1 MSNVTIIPGV
11 EKEKYCVGIYA
22 RVSSTKIEQLRS
34 MSNQV
39 NGLIQMINNNPKWVL
54 TDVFMDYKSGM
65 TTKREEFNRMLDMCK
80 AKQLDII
87 ITKSVS
93 RFGRN
98 TIDVLT
104 TLQTLVD
111 LGIRIYFEA
120 EQMWS
125 DDPSTR
131 VYITVA
137 TAVAEGQVKERH
149 ENITWAI
156 REQIRNGTS
165 PLYTK
170 PCYGYKKDDTGELVI
185 NHQEANVV
193 KMIFDKY
200 LEGYSIIGII
210 DYLYNLKIPSPTGLP
225 QWSKR
230 TIEKMLK
237 NEKYAGNVILL
248 KTINEI
254 NNKGFIEN
262 IPNLYNPKYQVVN
275 NHPAIISAE
284 QFEQVIHEIKR
295 RSNISYDEYGKAHRK
310 ESKYSSKTKDH

>member
-1 MSNVTIIPGV
+1 M
-11 EKEKYCVGIYA
+11 
-22 RVSSTKIEQLRS
+22 
-34 MSNQV
+34 
-39 NGLIQMINNNPKWVL
+39 NGLIQVINNNPKWVL

-65 TTKREEFNRMLDMCK
+65 TTKREEFNRMIDMCK

-120 EQMWS
+120 EQMLS
-125 DDPSTR
+125 DDSSTR

-170 PCYGYKKDDTGELVI
+170 PCYGYKKDDAGELVI

-210 DYLYNLKIPSPTGLP
+210 DYLYNLKISSPTGLP

-230 TIEKMLK
+230 TIEKMLR
-237 NEKYAGNVILL
+237 NEKYARNVILL

-262 IPNLYNPKYQVVN
+262 IRNLYNPQYQVVN
-275 NHPAIISAE
+275 NHSAIISAE
-284 QFEQVIHEIKR
+284 QFEQVIQEIKR
-295 RSNISYDEYGKAHRK
+295 RSNVLYDEYGKAHRK
-310 ESKYSSKTKDH
+310 ESKYSSKVKDH

>member
-1 MSNVTIIPGV
+1 
-11 EKEKYCVGIYA
+11 
-22 RVSSTKIEQLRS
+22 

-54 TDVFMDYKSGM
+54 TDDFMDYKSGM
-65 TTKREEFNRMLDMCK
+65 TTKREEFNRMIDMCK

-120 EQMWS
+120 KQMWS

-137 TAVAEGQVKERH
+137 TAVAEGQVKGRH

-165 PLYTK
+165 P
-170 PCYGYKKDDTGELVI
+170 V
-185 NHQEANVV
+185 
-193 KMIFDKY
+193 
-200 LEGYSIIGII
+200 
-210 DYLYNLKIPSPTGLP
+210 
-225 QWSKR
+225 
-230 TIEKMLK
+230 
-237 NEKYAGNVILL
+237 
-248 KTINEI
+248 
-254 NNKGFIEN
+254 
-262 IPNLYNPKYQVVN
+262 
-275 NHPAIISAE
+275 
-284 QFEQVIHEIKR
+284 
-295 RSNISYDEYGKAHRK
+295 
-310 ESKYSSKTKDH
+310 SSFL

>member
-11 EKEKYCVGIYA
+11 VKEKYCVGIYA
-22 RVSSTKIEQLRS
+22 RVSSTKVEQLRS

-165 PLYTK
+165 QLYTK

-185 NHQEANVV
+185 NHQKANVV

-200 LEGYSIIGII
+200 LEGYSIGII
-210 DYLYNLKIPSPTGLP
+210 DYLYNI
-225 QWSKR
+225 
-230 TIEKMLK
+230 K
-237 NEKYAGNVILL
+237 NSFSYRSSTKV
-248 KTINEI
+248 KT
-254 NNKGFIEN
+254 
-262 IPNLYNPKYQVVN
+262 
-275 NHPAIISAE
+275 H
-284 QFEQVIHEIKR
+284 H
-295 RSNISYDEYGKAHRK
+295 
-310 ESKYSSKTKDH
+310 

>member
-1 MSNVTIIPGV
+1 
-11 EKEKYCVGIYA
+11 
-22 RVSSTKIEQLRS
+22 
-34 MSNQV
+34 
-39 NGLIQMINNNPKWVL
+39 
-54 TDVFMDYKSGM
+54 
-65 TTKREEFNRMLDMCK
+65 MC
-80 AKQLDII
+80 
-87 ITKSVS
+87 S
-93 RFGRN
+93 RFGIN

-111 LGIRIYFEA
+111 LGILIYFEA

-131 VYITVA
+131 VYITVE

-170 PCYGYKKDDTGELVI
+170 PCYGYKKDDTGKLVI
-185 NHQEANVV
+185 NHKEANVV
-193 KMIFDKY
+193 KMIFNKY

-230 TIEKMLK
+230 TIEKMLR

-262 IPNLYNPKYQVVN
+262 IPNLYNPQYQVVN
-275 NHPAIISAE
+275 NHPAIINAE
-284 QFEQVIHEIKR
+284 QFEQVIQEIKR
-295 RSNISYDEYGKAHRK
+295 RSNVSYDEYGKAHRK
-310 ESKYSSKTKDH
+310 DSKYSSKVKDH

>member
-22 RVSSTKIEQLRS
+22 RVSSTKAEQLRS

-39 NGLIQMINNNPKWVL
+39 NGLIQVINNNPKWVL

-65 TTKREEFNRMLDMCK
+65 TTKREEFNRMIDMCK

-120 EQMWS
+120 ERMWS
-125 DDPSTR
+125 DDPSTI
-131 VYITVA
+131 VYITAA

-210 DYLYNLKIPSPTGLP
+210 DYLYNLKISSPTGLP

-230 TIEKMLK
+230 TIEKMLR
-237 NEKYAGNVILL
+237 NEKYARNVILL

-254 NNKGFIEN
+254 NNK
-262 IPNLYNPKYQVVN
+262 
-275 NHPAIISAE
+275 
-284 QFEQVIHEIKR
+284 
-295 RSNISYDEYGKAHRK
+295 
-310 ESKYSSKTKDH
+310 

>member
-22 RVSSTKIEQLRS
+22 RVSSTKVEQLRS

-39 NGLIQMINNNPKWVL
+39 NGLIQVINNNPKWVL

-65 TTKREEFNRMLDMCK
+65 TTKREEFNRMIDMCK

-111 LGIRIYFEA
+111 LVIRIYFEA

-137 TAVAEGQVKERH
+137 TAVAEGKYDRG
-149 ENITWAI
+149 ILI
-156 REQIRNGTS
+156 CGTGIGV
-165 PLYTK
+165 
-170 PCYGYKKDDTGELVI
+170 CI
-185 NHQEANVV
+185 AANKVP
-193 KMIFDKY
+193 
-200 LEGYSIIGII
+200 GA
-210 DYLYNLKIPSPTGLP
+210 
-225 QWSKR
+225 
-230 TIEKMLK
+230 
-237 NEKYAGNVILL
+237 YAAL
-248 KTINEI
+248 
-254 NNKGFIEN
+254 
-262 IPNLYNPKYQVVN
+262 VN
-275 NHPAIISAE
+275 NVYQAQRASLSNNANIITMGA
-284 QFEQVIHEIKR
+284 QVTGIEVAKMMV
-295 RSNISYDEYGKAHRK
+295 DEYLSCTFDPQSRSMPKVQRIYDYEKEGK
-310 ESKYSSKTKDH
+310 

>member
-11 EKEKYCVGIYA
+11 VKEKYCVGIYA
-22 RVSSTKIEQLRS
+22 RVSSTKVEQLRS

-185 NHQEANVV
+185 NHKEANVV

-254 NNKGFIEN
+254 NNKVFIEN

-275 NHPAIISAE
+275 NHPAIISDE
-284 QFEQVIHEIKR
+284 QFEQVIQEIKR
-295 RSNISYDEYGKAHRK
+295 RSNALYDKYGKVHRK
-310 ESKYSSKTKDH
+310 DSKYSSKIKDH

>member
-1 MSNVTIIPGV
+1 MSNVTILPAV

-22 RVSSTKIEQLRS
+22 RVSSTKVEQLRS

-39 NGLIQMINNNPKWVL
+39 NGLIQVINNNPKWVL

-65 TTKREEFNRMLDMCK
+65 TTKREEFNRMIDLCK

-137 TAVAEGQVKERH
+137 TAVAQGQVKERH
-149 ENITWAI
+149 ENITWTI

-170 PCYGYKKDDTGELVI
+170 PCYGYKKDDIGELVI

-275 NHPAIISAE
+275 NHPGIISAE
-284 QFEQVIHEIKR
+284 QFEQVIQEIKS
-295 RSNISYDEYGKAHRK
+295 RSNVSYDEYGKAHRK
-310 ESKYSSKTKDH
+310 DSKYSSKVKDH

>member
-22 RVSSTKIEQLRS
+22 RVSSTKAEQLRS

-39 NGLIQMINNNPKWVL
+39 NGLIQVINNNPKWVL

-65 TTKREEFNRMLDMCK
+65 TTKREEFNRMIDMCK

-120 EQMWS
+120 EQMLS
-125 DDPSTR
+125 DDSSTR

-170 PCYGYKKDDTGELVI
+170 PCYGYKKDDAGELVI

-210 DYLYNLKIPSPTGLP
+210 DYLYNLKISSPTGLP

-230 TIEKMLK
+230 TIEKMLR
-237 NEKYAGNVILL
+237 NEKYARNVILL

-262 IPNLYNPKYQVVN
+262 IRNLYNPQYQVVN
-275 NHPAIISAE
+275 NHSAIISAE
-284 QFEQVIHEIKR
+284 QFEQVIQEIKP
-295 RSNISYDEYGKAHRK
+295 RSNVL
-310 ESKYSSKTKDH
+310 

>member
-22 RVSSTKIEQLRS
+22 RVSSTKAEQLRS

-39 NGLIQMINNNPKWVL
+39 NGLIQVINNNPKWVL
-54 TDVFMDYKSGM
+54 TDAFMDYKSGM
-65 TTKREEFNRMLDMCK
+65 ITKREEFNRMIDMCK

-149 ENITWAI
+149 GNITWEI
-156 REQIRNGTS
+156 CEQIRNGTS

-185 NHQEANVV
+185 NHQEGNVV

-225 QWSKR
+225 QW
-230 TIEKMLK
+230 
-237 NEKYAGNVILL
+237 
-248 KTINEI
+248 
-254 NNKGFIEN
+254 
-262 IPNLYNPKYQVVN
+262 
-275 NHPAIISAE
+275 
-284 QFEQVIHEIKR
+284 
-295 RSNISYDEYGKAHRK
+295 
-310 ESKYSSKTKDH
+310 

>member
-22 RVSSTKIEQLRS
+22 RVSSTKVEQLRS

-39 NGLIQMINNNPKWVL
+39 NGLIQVINNNPKWVL

-65 TTKREEFNRMLDMCK
+65 TTKREEFNRMIDMCK

-156 REQIRNGTS
+156 REQIRNGIS

-262 IPNLYNPKYQVVN
+262 IPNLYNPKYQAIN

-284 QFEQVIHEIKR
+284 QFEQVIQEIKR
-295 RSNISYDEYGKAHRK
+295 RSNVLYDEYGKAHRK
-310 ESKYSSKTKDH
+310 NSKYSSKVKDH

>member
-22 RVSSTKIEQLRS
+22 RVSSTKVEQLRS

-39 NGLIQMINNNPKWVL
+39 NGLIQVINNNPKWVL

-65 TTKREEFNRMLDMCK
+65 TTKREEFNRMIDMYK

-120 EQMWS
+120 EQTWS

-137 TAVAEGQVKERH
+137 TAVAEGQVKKRH

-156 REQIRNGTS
+156 REQIRNGKS

-170 PCYGYKKDDTGELVI
+170 PCYGYKKDDTGDLVI

-210 DYLYNLKIPSPTGLP
+210 DYLYNLKISSSTGLP

-230 TIEKMLK
+230 TIEKMLR

-275 NHPAIISAE
+275 NHPAIISVD
-284 QFEQVIHEIKR
+284 QFEQVIQEIKR
-295 RSNISYDEYGKAHRK
+295 RSNVSYDEYGKAHRK
-310 ESKYSSKTKDH
+310 DSKYSSKVKDH

>member
-22 RVSSTKIEQLRS
+22 RVSSTKVEQLRS

-39 NGLIQMINNNPKWVL
+39 NGLIQVINNNPKWVL

-65 TTKREEFNRMLDMCK
+65 TTKREEFNRMIDMCK

-131 VYITVA
+131 LYITVA
-137 TAVAEGQVKERH
+137 TAVAEGQVKEKH

-185 NHQEANVV
+185 NHKEANVV
-193 KMIFDKY
+193 KMIF
-200 LEGYSIIGII
+200 
-210 DYLYNLKIPSPTGLP
+210 SPTGLP

-284 QFEQVIHEIKR
+284 QFEQVIQEIKR
-295 RSNISYDEYGKAHRK
+295 RSNVSYDEYGKAHRK
-310 ESKYSSKTKDH
+310 ESKYSSKVKDH

>member
-22 RVSSTKIEQLRS
+22 RVSSTKVEQLRS
-34 MSNQV
+34 ISNQV
-39 NGLIQMINNNPKWVL
+39 NGLIQVINNNPKWVL

-65 TTKREEFNRMLDMCK
+65 TTKREEFNRMIDMCK

-170 PCYGYKKDDTGELVI
+170 PCYGYKKGDTGELVI
-185 NHQEANVV
+185 NHKEANIV

-230 TIEKMLK
+230 TIEKMLR
-237 NEKYAGNVILL
+237 NEKYAGNVILF

-262 IPNLYNPKYQVVN
+262 IPNLYNPQYQVVN

-284 QFEQVIHEIKR
+284 QFEQVIQEIKR
-295 RSNISYDEYGKAHRK
+295 RSNVLYDEYGKAHRK
-310 ESKYSSKTKDH
+310 DSKYSSKVKDH

>member
-22 RVSSTKIEQLRS
+22 RVSSTKAEQLRS
-34 MSNQV
+34 MTNQV
-39 NGLIQMINNNPKWVL
+39 NGLIQVINNNPKWVL

-65 TTKREEFNRMLDMCK
+65 TTKREEFNRMIDMCK

-120 EQMWS
+120 EQMLS
-125 DDPSTR
+125 DDSSTR

-170 PCYGYKKDDTGELVI
+170 PCYGYKKDDAGELVI

-210 DYLYNLKIPSPTGLP
+210 DYLYNLKISSPTGLP

-230 TIEKMLK
+230 TIEKMLR
-237 NEKYAGNVILL
+237 NEKYARNVILL

-262 IPNLYNPKYQVVN
+262 IRNLYNPQYQVVN
-275 NHPAIISAE
+275 NHSAIISAE
-284 QFEQVIHEIKR
+284 QFEQVIQEIKP
-295 RSNISYDEYGKAHRK
+295 RSNVL
-310 ESKYSSKTKDH
+310 

>member
-11 EKEKYCVGIYA
+11 EIKYCVGIYA
-22 RVSSTKIEQLRS
+22 RVSSTKAEQHRS

-39 NGLIQMINNNPKWVL
+39 NSLIQVINNNPKWVL
-54 TDVFMDYKSGM
+54 TDVFMAYKSGM
-65 TTKREEFNRMLDMCK
+65 TTKREEFNRVIQMCK
-80 AKQLDII
+80 VKQLDII
-87 ITKSVS
+87 IIKSVS

-125 DDPSTR
+125 DNPSTR
-131 VYITVA
+131 VYIT
-137 TAVAEGQVKERH
+137 VAEGQVKERH

-193 KMIFDKY
+193 KMIFNKY
-200 LEGYSIIGII
+200 LEVYSIIGII
-210 DYLYNLKIPSPTGLP
+210 DYLYNLKNPFSYRSFT
-225 QWSKR
+225 
-230 TIEKMLK
+230 M
-237 NEKYAGNVILL
+237 V
-248 KTINEI
+248 KT
-254 NNKGFIEN
+254 
-262 IPNLYNPKYQVVN
+262 YY
-275 NHPAIISAE
+275 
-284 QFEQVIHEIKR
+284 
-295 RSNISYDEYGKAHRK
+295 
-310 ESKYSSKTKDH
+310 